1 MERPSQRSIGA
12 RGRGNGRNGHG
23 SVLSPSRIGDV
34 NRSRVLQALCDN
46 GPLSRAELARM
57 AGVPRATIG
66 GIVRPLLESSL
77 LEEGAPDRSVTK
89 VGKPGR
95 PLWFRSGAGLSAAV
109 ALHRDACEAA
119 LISARGE
126 ILEHTSVPMSDP
138 ADLRAVHRDINAALS
153 GVLSGQPQLLGAGV
167 AVPGACDTAR
177 GHIVGSSQ
185 IPSLTGHSLAGVLE
199 RRLESRVLIDN
210 DSRAQAL
217 GEKWFG
223 EGRGVGTFASIQ
235 TGHGLGVGL
244 VLSGLV
250 FRGDDGLTGEIGHT
264 CIDPAGARC
273 SCGLRGCWET
283 IATLQWLRK
292 EARRLK
298 LPGAASL
305 DAASLATLAADGSR
319 EARDLLDRYADNL
332 AVGLANLV
340 NLINPQ
346 RMILHGDA
354 ARGGPQFHERI
365 VNKTRARVLENLRPS
380 LDLVPSPLDQR
391 ATLLGAAGLVLSE
404 TFNLAT

>member
-1 MERPSQRSIGA
+1 MRRPPDRSTGT
-12 RGRGNGRNGHG
+12 RGRDNGRNGHG

-77 LEEGAPDRSVTK
+77 LEEGAPDRTVTK

-109 ALHRDACEAA
+109 ALHRDTCEAA

-126 ILEHTSVPMSDP
+126 ILEHASNAMSDP
-138 ADLRAVHRDINAALS
+138 TDLRAVQRDITASLS
-153 GVLSGQPQLLGAGV
+153 EVLTGKPQLLGTGV

-177 GHIVGSSQ
+177 GHVVGSSQ
-185 IPSLTGHSLAGVLE
+185 IPGLTGHSLAGVLE
-199 RRLESRVLIDN
+199 RQLGSRVMIDN

-264 CIDPAGARC
+264 CVDPAGARC
-273 SCGLRGCWET
+273 GCGLRGCWET

-292 EARRLK
+292 EARRMK

-305 DAASLATLAADGSR
+305 DAASLSALAGDGSR
-319 EARDLLDRYADNL
+319 DARDLLDRYADNL
-332 AVGLANLV
+332 SVGLANLV

-346 RMILHGDA
+346 RLILHGDA
-354 ARGGPQFHERI
+354 TRGGKRFHERI
-365 VNKTRARVLENLRPS
+365 VEKTRARVLENLRGS